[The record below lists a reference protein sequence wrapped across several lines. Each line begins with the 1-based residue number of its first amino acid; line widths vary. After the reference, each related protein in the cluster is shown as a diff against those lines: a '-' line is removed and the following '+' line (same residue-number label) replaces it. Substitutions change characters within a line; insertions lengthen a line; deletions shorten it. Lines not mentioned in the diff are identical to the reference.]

1 MRPTYETAN
10 DLDRER
16 IVASYL
22 ERSWNCNLR
31 KLSKFG
37 VLDFAFEKVNEEGIL
52 VVRGFVEVKRR
63 NCAHDNYPTILV
75 SSAKRQQAISLL
87 DATGCSSAFVIV
99 YDDRVKYISLI
110 EPPCYTTVGGRFDRG
125 DKADE
130 EVVLHY
136 HIDRLSDL
144 GPSPFRADSINAA

>member
-1 MRPTYETAN
+1 MRPTYETSY

-22 ERSWNCNLR
+22 ERAWNCNLR

-63 NCAHDNYPTILV
+63 NCAHDKYPTILV
-75 SSAKRQQAISLL
+75 SSAKRQQALSLL

-125 DKADE
+125 DKSDE

-136 HIDRLSDL
+136 QIDRLSDL
-144 GPSPFRADSINAA
+144 GQSPFQVDSINAA